1 MPRGVAE
8 TTCGDHGGHKTS
20 GEPCGRAEGWG
31 TDFDSG
37 KCKFH
42 RGTSADGS
50 SHDNIASNEKH
61 GLKADTKKW
70 FDRHRDEV
78 EDDVRVLV
86 ESYIED
92 APFGFENTAKV
103 DKLTEL
109 CIDQIRLREA
119 NEWLREE
126 FLKEETVSVT
136 DDGRPIKKLVEN
148 PAHMPRD
155 RIKRTNLKGLK
166 ELGIL
171 DDPESQ
177 KAEAQE
183 DLASLWAQELRE

>member
-1 MPRGVAE
+1 MSNEKCNA
-8 TTCGDHGGHKTS
+8 TCSDGSECNAWAMDGSNRCRHHGGKSTGPKTDGGKEKAS
-20 GEPCGRAEGWG
+20 GNA
-31 TDFDSG
+31 
-37 KCKFH
+37 
-42 RGTSADGS
+42 
-50 SHDNIASNEKH
+50 EKH
-61 GLKADTKKW
+61 GLTADAETW
-70 FDRHRDEV
+70 FKRHRDDV
-78 EDDVRVLV
+78 EEDVRALV
-86 ESYIED
+86 ESYIQD

-119 NEWLREE
+119 NEWLRDE

-171 DDPESQ
+171 DDPETQ

-183 DLASLWAQELRE
+183 DLASLWASELRD